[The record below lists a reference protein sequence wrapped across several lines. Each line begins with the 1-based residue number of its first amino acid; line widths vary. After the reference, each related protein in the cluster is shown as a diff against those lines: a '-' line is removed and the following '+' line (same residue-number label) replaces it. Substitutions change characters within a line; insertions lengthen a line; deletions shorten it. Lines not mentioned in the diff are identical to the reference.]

1 MVAEVIKEAKNATR
15 RRFLVCRPGVS
26 ARSFGSVSQLLLAG
40 CGVAVGRFGM
50 QESGSGR
57 GINIFFGGGFGGLGI
72 FL

>member
-26 ARSFGSVSQLLLAG
+26 ARSYVSQLLLAG

>member
-26 ARSFGSVSQLLLAG
+26 ARSFGYVSQLLLAG

-50 QESGSGR
+50 QESGSGS
-57 GINIFFGGGFGGLGI
+57 GINIFFVGGFGGLRI